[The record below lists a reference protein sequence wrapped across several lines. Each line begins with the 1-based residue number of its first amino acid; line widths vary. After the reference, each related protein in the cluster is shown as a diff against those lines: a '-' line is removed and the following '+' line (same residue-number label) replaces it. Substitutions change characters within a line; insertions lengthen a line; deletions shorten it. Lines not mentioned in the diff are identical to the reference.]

1 MSSGDMLLIHLG
13 QKGKKT
19 EEREREKKPNQ
30 QPCFVSHYCSNSSV
44 IENGLNVF
52 RNM

>member
-1 MSSGDMLLIHLG
+1 MSSGDMLPIHLG

-19 EEREREKKPNQ
+19 EEREGKKLNQ
-30 QPCFVSHYCSNSSV
+30 QPCFVSHYCSNSGV